1 MLFDRVKEYFEFII
15 SVSFSVIL
23 FFYYPLSSVVFLL
36 FYSLYRNSFYLL
48 FFFSALFD
56 LLFSNFPYE
65 FPRLTLVTFFVVV
78 SVILLKKYVI
88 GNFRNTKISYD
99 F

>member
-48 FFFSALFD
+48 FFCHF
-56 LLFSNFPYE
+56 E
-65 FPRLTLVTFFVVV
+65 RT
-78 SVILLKKYVI
+78 
-88 GNFRNTKISYD
+88 FRNTGLQPGVGHSTYLRSRGQCLLD
-99 F
+99 PPFFGR